1 MIIGKKKL
9 TLTSAALLGLA
20 CTFGIAG
27 TVSAQDDAGS
37 SSECIKCHTDLD
49 QMDAFG
55 AAAASSSAG
64 IAG

>member
-1 MIIGKKKL
+1 MTSGKKKL

-20 CTFGIAG
+20 CTFGFAG
-27 TVSAQDDAGS
+27 TIEAQEAGS

-49 QMDAFG
+49 QMDSFG
-55 AAAASSSAG
+55 ALAASSSAG

>member
-1 MIIGKKKL
+1 MTIGKKKL
-9 TLTSAALLGLA
+9 TLPSVALLGLA
-20 CTFGIAG
+20 CTFGFAEM
-27 TVSAQDDAGS
+27 VSAEEAVS
-37 SSECIKCHTDLD
+37 SSECIKCHTDLE

>member
-1 MIIGKKKL
+1 MTSCKKKF

-20 CTFGIAG
+20 CTFGLAG
-27 TVSAQDDAGS
+27 TIAAQEAGS
-37 SSECIKCHTDLD
+37 SSECIKCHTDLA

-55 AAAASSSAG
+55 ALAASSSAG

>member
-1 MIIGKKKL
+1 MTIGKKRL
-9 TLTSAALLGLA
+9 TLTSAALFGLA
-20 CTFGIAG
+20 CTFGMVG
-27 TVSAQDDAGS
+27 TAAAQGQAAS

-55 AAAASSSAG
+55 AAAADSSAG